1 LATTLAPVPLR
12 PLTVVTAIGS
22 ATALALVTV
31 VLVLLGNSSQESAGE
46 PVPTQEDSLTA
57 QIAPFTAKLHAGQ
70 PYRAPKATER
80 EAGEQGFS
88 ALLDGKPSPELAE
101 LGFSVQDGVDEKTGR
116 PYTLVMNEP
125 DSERAWGLYL
135 IDRSAPVSLVVEVP
149 HPASDLRTE
158 LFGLEYFRQ
167 APGAV
172 MLMAGAHRRA
182 GENRGDVAHEEDS
195 MFHVFAASLARRG
208 LPQVQLHGFDDQ
220 SMPGKDFVLS
230 PGATVAGEP
239 AKRAAD
245 NLTTAGFVVCRV
257 WTEPCKELE
266 GTTNVQGKAAVA
278 EGTMFL
284 HVEMS
289 RTVRNDDQR
298 RAVVIKALAEAH
310 LDKP

>member
-1 LATTLAPVPLR
+1 VAGLAASLSCDIAHARRGTTL
-12 PLTVVTAIGS
+12 
-22 ATALALVTV
+22 ALALV
-31 VLVLLGNSSQESAGE
+31 VLGDSSRESAGV
-46 PVPTQEDSLTA
+46 PVPTLEDSLTA
-57 QIAPFTAKLHAGQ
+57 QIAAFTAKLHARQ
-70 PYRAPKATER
+70 AYRAPKATER
-80 EAGEQGFS
+80 ETAEQGFS
-88 ALLDGKPSPELAE
+88 ALLDGSASPELAE

-116 PYTLVMNEP
+116 PYTLATNEP

-158 LFGLEYFRQ
+158 LFGLAYFRQ
-167 APGAV
+167 VPGAV
-172 MLMAGAHRRA
+172 LLMAGAHRRA
-182 GENRGDVAHEEDS
+182 GENRGDVAHEENS
-195 MFHVFAASLARRG
+195 LFHVVAASLAKRG
-208 LPQVQLHGFDDQ
+208 LPQVQLHGFDDR

-230 PGATVAGEP
+230 PGATVAGAP

-245 NLTTAGFVVCRV
+245 NLGAAGFVVCRA

-289 RTVRNDDQR
+289 RTVREDERR
-298 RAVVIKALAEAH
+298 RAAVIRALAEAR
-310 LDKP
+310 LDRP

>member
-1 LATTLAPVPLR
+1 VPLR

-22 ATALALVTV
+22 FTAVALVVTLLV
-31 VLVLLGNSSQESAGE
+31 VSGGKTRQSTGD
-46 PVPTQEDSLTA
+46 PVPAQEETLTA
-57 QIAPFTAKLHAGQ
+57 QIAAFTANLHAGQ

-80 EAGEQGFS
+80 ETGEQGFS
-88 ALLDGKPSPELAE
+88 ALLDGAASPELAE

-116 PYTLVMNEP
+116 PYTLAMNEP

-135 IDRSAPVSLVVEVP
+135 IDRSAPASLVVEVP

-158 LFGLEYFRQ
+158 LFGLAYFRQ

-182 GENRGDVAHEEDS
+182 DENRGDVAHEENS
-195 MFHVFAASLARRG
+195 MFHVFAAALARRG

-230 PGATVAGEP
+230 PGATDAGAP

-245 NLTTAGFVVCRV
+245 NLSAAGFVVCRA

-284 HVEMS
+284 HVEMN
-289 RTVRNDDQR
+289 RTVREDEQR
-298 RAVVIKALAEAH
+298 RAVVVKALADAR
-310 LDKP
+310 LDKH